1 MFFKSVFRT
10 VLSTLAVA
18 TCLTASAS
26 AQDKAAKYLFGAKK
40 LPAATKANSYGFYTK
55 GCLAGGVA
63 IPIDGPTWQ
72 AMRLER
78 NRRWGHP
85 DLIRIVQ
92 DLSVNAAKFDGWRG
106 LLVGDISQP
115 RGGPM
120 LSGHA
125 SHQVGLDADIWL
137 TPMPNR
143 TLTYEERMHTSA
155 ISVLKKGTLNVDPN
169 IWSQAHAKLI
179 MRAAAYKDVERL
191 FVHPGIKRELC
202 DNWKGDR
209 AHLGKVRPYYGHH
222 YHFHIRMKCP
232 ADSVGCKSQAK
243 VPAGDGC
250 GAPLDWW
257 FEPAR
262 WAKPKP
268 AKPAKPPV
276 TPPKPKFKTMADLPA
291 ACTAVLR
298 APMPKSEADVTL
310 GKMVYSQ
317 VELNYTGHPE
327 FTSMSGLPIPAPA
340 R

>member
-1 MFFKSVFRT
+1 MISLLDFRT
-10 VLSTLAVA
+10 ILAALAVSCILA
-18 TCLTASAS
+18 FPAHAEN
-26 AQDKAAKYLFGAKK
+26 KPAKVLFGSKK
-40 LPAATKANSYGFYTK
+40 LPTTQNANSYGFYTK

-63 IPIDGPTWQ
+63 MPIDGPTWQ

-85 DLIRIVQ
+85 DLIAIVQ
-92 DLSVNAAKFDGWRG
+92 DLSKNAAKHDGWPG

-137 TPMPNR
+137 TPMPSR
-143 TLTYEERMHTSA
+143 TLTYKERMHTSA
-155 ISVLKKGTLNVDPN
+155 ISVLKKGTLKVDSN
-169 IWSQAHAKLI
+169 IWTPAHAKLV
-179 MRAAAYKDVERL
+179 MRAAAYKNVERL

-209 AHLGKVRPYYGHH
+209 THLGKVRPYYGHH

-243 VPAGDGC
+243 VPQGDGC

-262 WAKPKP
+262 WARPKP
-268 AKPAKPPV
+268 VKPPTKPV
-276 TPPKPKFKTMADLPA
+276 VPPKPKYKTLADLPS
-291 ACTAVLR
+291 ACRDVLV
-298 APMPKSEADVTL
+298 APMPRSEADVTL
-310 GKMVYSQ
+310 GKVVYSD
-317 VELNYTGHPE
+317 VELNYTGHPT
-327 FTSMSGLPIPAPA
+327 FNAINNLPTPAN